1 MGVTECDNM
10 LMTLGVSQQLSEK
23 ERDIV
28 VPIMMKGFRV
38 SNNWLFW
45 MMLFA
50 FDYTSYEAGTQ
61 VTGGQ
66 SILNPWLIIGG
77 TASSVCQ
84 SNEYIM

>member
-38 SNNWLFW
+38 SNNWLF
-45 MMLFA
+45 
-50 FDYTSYEAGTQ
+50 
-61 VTGGQ
+61 
-66 SILNPWLIIGG
+66 
-77 TASSVCQ
+77 
-84 SNEYIM
+84 